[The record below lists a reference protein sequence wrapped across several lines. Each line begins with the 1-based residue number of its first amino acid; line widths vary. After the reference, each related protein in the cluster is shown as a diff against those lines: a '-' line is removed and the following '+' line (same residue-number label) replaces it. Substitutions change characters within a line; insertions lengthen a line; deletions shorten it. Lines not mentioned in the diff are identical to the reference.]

1 MVKCLL
7 LLFHIVTHHGF
18 SSLSQKEACIFLSR
32 ELRLWK
38 EHLVKCVKSWFL
50 QHNFDFHCKCG
61 NDELHNICWFSPY
74 VPTVPSLS
82 CILFVFFDSTH
93 MPWLWSPVCPIL
105 IFFLCS
111 LLCITLQMPQ
121 VKSKLRSKWLVVL
134 SWFVGGSWLYCIV
147 SPRPRCTQILY
158 IVKIP
163 NV

>member
-1 MVKCLL
+1 MA
-7 LLFHIVTHHGF
+7 
-18 SSLSQKEACIFLSR
+18 SQVSQNEACIFISR

-74 VPTVPSLS
+74 VPTVPSLAFYS
-82 CILFVFFDSTH
+82 SSLVQLTCLR
-93 MPWLWSPVCPIL
+93 LWSPVCPIL

-111 LLCITLQMPQ
+111 MLCTTLQMPQ

-163 NV
+163 TV